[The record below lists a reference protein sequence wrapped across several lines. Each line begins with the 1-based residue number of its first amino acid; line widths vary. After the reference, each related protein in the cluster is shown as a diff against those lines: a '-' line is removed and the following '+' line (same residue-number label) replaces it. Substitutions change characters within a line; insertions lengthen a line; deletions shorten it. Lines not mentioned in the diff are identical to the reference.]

1 MGIKSQRYNVYT
13 KNGFMLNDMGMN
25 IGTILS
31 FTHHK
36 QESFFGMHDGV
47 KLPNDDFYI
56 GIGRRELNGEQNSFY
71 ANIMHQ

>member
-1 MGIKSQRYNVYT
+1 MRNKTQRYNVYT
-13 KNGFMLNDMGMN
+13 KNGFTLNDNNMN

-36 QESFFGMHDGV
+36 QEAYF
-47 KLPNDDFYI
+47 
-56 GIGRRELNGEQNSFY
+56 GRRTFNGEQNSFY